1 MAAHAR
7 VLASTHAVNKITR
20 CNSHPRKCQ
29 YHEQIVARGSISEL
43 LRHQVDQPN
52 QGSHPGAKRAA
63 ISKRSASQAVLKSH
77 GQRRVS
83 RRRLELHGI
92 GRTRPTHGKGL
103 LAARWHGWDKTWAAA
118 ASRRPHSSSQSSSPS
133 PSAGHDRRL
142 SASSRHEP
150 AGRPD
155 SCTRCGSEHWC
166 RAMALPSGRL
176 S

>member
-1 MAAHAR
+1 M
-7 VLASTHAVNKITR
+7 SK
-20 CNSHPRKCQ
+20 PP
-29 YHEQIVARGSISEL
+29 HEHQISEL
-43 LRHQVDQPN
+43 LRHQAGQPN
-52 QGSHPGAKRAA
+52 QSNHPDAKKTAERELP
-63 ISKRSASQAVLKSH
+63 ASQAVLKSH

-83 RRRLELHGI
+83 RRRLELNGI

-118 ASRRPHSSSQSSSPS
+118 ASRRPCSSSQSSSPS
-133 PSAGHDRRL
+133 PCAGHDRRL
-142 SASSRHEP
+142 SASCRHEP